1 MGSHQQ
7 ADGTLDVTGTY
18 SVARMVSLRA
28 RLIRLYGFRE
38 LRTVSRRWLDLGC
51 GHGELLVALA
61 PLLASGSEVIGV
73 EPNEVKRA
81 GALERG
87 LAVFASL
94 SEVDGCFD
102 TISLMNVY
110 SHLPDPVST
119 FGALAASLAPDGEL
133 LLETGN
139 GADLDSSADYL
150 GPLDLP
156 DHLSFASE
164 SQLRRMLQS
173 AGMEVADVQRAR
185 LDGLAGTAWELVK
198 GRWTR
203 ARWRVPFRSDFATLY
218 VRARLR

>member
-1 MGSHQQ
+1 MGTHQQ

-18 SVARMVSLRA
+18 SFARMVSLRA

-38 LRTVSRRWLDLGC
+38 LRTVPRRWLDLGC
-51 GHGELLVALA
+51 GHGELLVAVS
-61 PLLASGSEVIGV
+61 PLLAPRSEIIGV

-81 GALERG
+81 GACDRG
-87 LAVFASL
+87 LAVYASL
-94 SEVDGCFD
+94 DEVEGFFD

-110 SHLPDPVST
+110 SHLPDPVAT
-119 FGALAASLAPDGEL
+119 FVALATSLVPNGEL

-156 DHLSFASE
+156 DHLSFTSE
-164 SQLRRMLQS
+164 SQLKDMLHV
-173 AGMEVADVQRAR
+173 AGMEVTDLQRAR
-185 LDGLAGTAWELVK
+185 LDGLVGTAWELVK
-198 GRWTR
+198 GRWSR

-218 VRARLR
+218 FRAHLR